1 MRSIWLILKSVS
13 VFTGLIFTMVIYNN
27 DSHKLTKA
35 GVRFRKYFEEVGG
48 IFTKFGQILA
58 LRRDIFPDEI
68 CGELRK
74 LLDEVPTFPF
84 EIVEKI
90 VLSETGKNIGEI
102 FTELDNTPIASA
114 SLGQVYK
121 GKLKTGES
129 VVLKVLRP
137 GIEEKVGSDLNL
149 MLLVASLV
157 DLVPFVRIRLKP
169 LAEEFKD
176 WIYEE
181 IDYKNEANNLKE
193 FYSYKTDLLPVFNI
207 PVKSNIPKL
216 YEDFSTSK
224 IIIMEFVEGINV
236 NKLIT
241 IANKK
246 DSEEYKKIIEMGY
259 DLNEIGR
266 KIRLMTMKQAF
277 IDGLFNAD
285 PHPANIIATPENE
298 IYFIDFGLVGRLNK
312 KQKVA
317 NFRFARSLS
326 MLDREAA
333 FDAFKIVMDTSKAR
347 NERLVRKAIDDLFDT
362 LEKVRGKDIVKYSET
377 STTAMYKLL
386 RSLNEANIQIP
397 REIVKAFR
405 AMVTGDGIVHAL
417 NPDIE
422 FNEATRDL
430 YRVTLAATYLE
441 FKESLNTETISKM
454 VMKGIN
460 LFEKE
465 IVL

>member
-1 MRSIWLILKSVS
+1 MRSLWLILKSVS
-13 VFTGLIFTMVIYNN
+13 AFSGLLFTMVFYEN

-35 GVRFRKYFEEVGG
+35 GVNFRKYFEEVGG

-68 CGELRK
+68 CAELRR

-84 EIVEKI
+84 EQVKKI
-90 VLSETGKNIGEI
+90 VKVETGKDISEI
-102 FTELDNTPIASA
+102 FSELNEKPLASA

-121 GKLKTGES
+121 AKLKTGES
-129 VVLKVLRP
+129 VVLKILRP
-137 GIEEKVGSDLNL
+137 GITEKVKSDLRL
-149 MLLVASLV
+149 MTLIAGIV
-157 DLVPFVRIRLKP
+157 DLIPFVRIRLSP
-169 LAEEFKD
+169 LAEEFGD
-176 WIYEE
+176 WIHEE
-181 IDYKNEANNLKE
+181 IDYRNEAKNLKE

-216 YEDFSTSK
+216 YEEFSTSK
-224 IIIMEFVEGINV
+224 IIVMEFVEGINV
-236 NKLIT
+236 NKLIS
-241 IANKK
+241 IASKP
-246 DSEEYKKIIEMGY
+246 DSEEHKRVIEMGY
-259 DLNEIGR
+259 DFKAIGR
-266 KIRLMTMKQAF
+266 KIALMTMKQAF

-285 PHPANIIATPENE
+285 PHPANIIATPEND
-298 IYFIDFGLVGRLNK
+298 IYFIDFGLVGRLTK
-312 KQKVA
+312 KQRVA
-317 NFRFARSLS
+317 NFRLARSMS

-333 FDAFKIVMDTSKAR
+333 FDAFKIVMDTSR
-347 NERLVRKAIDDLFDT
+347 VRDERLVRKAIDDLFDS
-362 LEKVRGKDIVKYSET
+362 LEKVRSNDAVKYSET

-417 NPDIE
+417 TPDIE

-441 FKESLNTETISKM
+441 FKESLNIETISKM